1 MHYPILIL
9 VLYLFWLLL
18 SGHLTLFFLSLGLIS
33 VLLIA
38 WLQHRMDQ
46 IDREPALLKITLK
59 LFRYAGWLS
68 WNVLL
73 SNIDVVRRI
82 WDPKLPIDPVWERLD
97 THVESAREKTLYANS
112 ITLTPGTLTTDIK
125 DDHFL
130 IHTLTPDGMKQLREG
145 EMEKQIKRLRI

>member
-1 MHYPILIL
+1 MHYLILIS
-9 VLYLFWLLL
+9 VLYVFWLLL
-18 SGHLTLFFLSLGLIS
+18 SGHFSLLFFSLGAVS
-33 VLLIA
+33 VLLVA

-46 IDREPALLKITLK
+46 VDKEPALLKIT
-59 LFRYAGWLS
+59 FRLLRYGCWLS
-68 WNVLL
+68 WNVVL

-82 WDPKLPIDPVWERLD
+82 WNPKLPIDPVWERLD
-97 THVESAREKTLYANS
+97 IHVNSAREKTLYANS

-130 IHTLTPDGMKQLREG
+130 IHTLTPEGMADLRKG